1 MHEAKHFADSVLT
14 ELRAAEPC
22 AALLQTHP
30 DGSDAVLV
38 GLQDDGRFVILFRL
52 AAASNKFNVMSLH
65 IRYKD
70 VWMRLA
76 RGTPDIL
83 ARSLL
88 GPMQH
93 LWKPAVLAA
102 QLPEFSDE

>member
-1 MHEAKHFADSVLT
+1 MHEAKHFADSVLAV
-14 ELRAAEPC
+14 LRAAEPC
-22 AALLQTHP
+22 AAGLQIHP
-30 DGSDAVLV
+30 DGSKAVLV
-38 GLQDDGRFVILFRL
+38 GLQDDRRFVVLFRL

-65 IRYKD
+65 TRYKD
-70 VWMRLA
+70 AWMRLA
-76 RGTPDIL
+76 RGTPDTL
-83 ARSLL
+83 AQSLL